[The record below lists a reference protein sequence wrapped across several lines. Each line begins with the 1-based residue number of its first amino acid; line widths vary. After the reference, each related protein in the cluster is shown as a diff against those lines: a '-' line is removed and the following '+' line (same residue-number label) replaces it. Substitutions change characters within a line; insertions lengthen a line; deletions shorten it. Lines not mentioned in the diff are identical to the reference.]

1 MSRDS
6 RSNVSICSIKVP
18 PALPLGLGDVQT
30 SLHLRRSFEYAEEYY
45 ICRDFCQWHHHLKHK
60 LWVLPRRWSD
70 TPPLR
75 RETTCSHR
83 RGKILGGCFHSA
95 LCVSWLM
102 LPIVFFFFKVLWR
115 WLLMSVKHPFYFRH
129 STRMSLKDADGL
141 LRGTWTQIMYLY
153 DNSEANIIL
162 FTPLQFLTAIVIS
175 CLFFFQTFPIQCKPC
190 TVSPNWGEI
199 WIWMKYSSK
208 EWEHDPPYL

>member
-1 MSRDS
+1 MLCSYQRELVVIMSRDS

-30 SLHLRRSFEYAEEYY
+30 SLHLRRSFEYAEEYL
-45 ICRDFCQWHHHLKHK
+45 ICRDFSQSAGQTRHHSGEKPHAPTGEVKY
-60 LWVLPRRWSD
+60 WEDVSTAP
-70 TPPLR
+70 
-75 RETTCSHR
+75 
-83 RGKILGGCFHSA
+83 
-95 LCVSWLM
+95 CVSVDWCCL
-102 LPIVFFFFKVLWR
+102 LFVFFKVLWR

-141 LRGTWTQIMYLY
+141 LRGTWTQIMYFY

-175 CLFFFQTFPIQCKPC
+175 WFFFFSNLSYP
-190 TVSPNWGEI
+190 V
-199 WIWMKYSSK
+199 
-208 EWEHDPPYL
+208 